1 MKQASI
7 LLAGAL
13 VSNLI
18 FGSAANDEQQRALQ
32 RDYDLKDKTPI
43 SAEEARVLKGMV
55 DQGRLNKL
63 HETELPEVPLA
74 DLVHRG
80 LKKGKKSG
88 KDKKGRNRQPQKA
101 SNGARTRSQQIKPRT
116 GTRSSGN
123 PQPRGTVRTG
133 QTGNTGRAGR
143 TGPQPAP
150 SNTKRHPH
158 YNDDWYDDYFVYYD
172 DNYNQ
177 EDDYHIQVDDYY
189 AR

>member
-43 SAEEARVLKGMV
+43 SAKEARLLKGMV
-55 DQGRLNKL
+55 DQGRLKKL
-63 HETELPEVPLA
+63 HETELPEAPLA

-80 LKKGKKSG
+80 LKGKKNQGRGS
-88 KDKKGRNRQPQKA
+88 KPKKGE
-101 SNGARTRSQQIKPRT
+101 RTRSQQIKQTAGKRA
-116 GTRSSGN
+116 SGN

-133 QTGNTGRAGR
+133 HTGNTGRTGRAGPL
-143 TGPQPAP
+143 TAP

-172 DNYNQ
+172 DNYNL

-189 AR
+189 GG